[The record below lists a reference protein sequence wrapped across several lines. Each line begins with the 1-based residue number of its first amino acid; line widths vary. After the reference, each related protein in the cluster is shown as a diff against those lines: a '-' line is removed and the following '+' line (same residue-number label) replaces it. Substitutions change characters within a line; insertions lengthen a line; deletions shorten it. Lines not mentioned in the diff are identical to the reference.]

1 MSRTDIESAWLDL
14 AEILMDLTGTDP
26 SDEQAYAEI
35 CSNAEGWLE
44 DFMEYWEQ
52 RGEWEVK
59 S

>member
-1 MSRTDIESAWLDL
+1 MSRTDTVSAKLDL

-26 SDEQAYAEI
+26 SDEQAFAQM
-35 CSNAEGWLE
+35 CSSAEGWLE
-44 DFMEYWEQ
+44 DFLEYWNQ

>member
-1 MSRTDIESAWLDL
+1 MSRTDIDSAKLDL

-26 SDEQAYAEI
+26 SDDQAFAEM
-35 CSNAEGWLE
+35 CSSAEGFLE
-44 DFMEYWEQ
+44 DFLDFRNH